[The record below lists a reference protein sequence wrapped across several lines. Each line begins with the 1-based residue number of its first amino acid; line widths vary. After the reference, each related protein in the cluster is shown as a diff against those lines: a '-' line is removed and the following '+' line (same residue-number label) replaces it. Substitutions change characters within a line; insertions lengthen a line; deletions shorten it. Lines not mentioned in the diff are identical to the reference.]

1 MPSSDPLEAQHRT
14 MKPPTDLAPA
24 GRGRR
29 FWRSV
34 VRDHELAPVELE
46 LLAEACHVMDRLEQ
60 LRGPA
65 TADPRLLVEERQQV
79 VVLSRLLGQLALPV
93 PDDER
98 GIRELATG
106 TSVRG
111 RRAAAARW
119 SRRRAGVAD
128 GP

>member
-1 MPSSDPLEAQHRT
+1 MR
-14 MKPPTDLAPA
+14 PPADLAP
-24 GRGRR
+24 GSRGRH

-34 VRDHELAPVELE
+34 VADHELAPVELE
-46 LLAEACHVMDRLEQ
+46 LLAECCRVIDRLEQ

-65 TADPRLLVEERQQV
+65 TADPRLLVEERQQR

-93 PDDER
+93 PDDEL
-98 GIRELATG
+98 GVRELATG

-111 RRAAAARW
+111 RRAAHARW
-119 SRRRAGVAD
+119 SRRRTGAAD